1 MSNRKKES
9 RKIVA
14 DENAKKREAL
24 TDEQQLER
32 IKGRPGNSKNERQR
46 LEKRIAIR
54 DAAKKVKGK

>member
-1 MSNRKKES
+1 MSNRKKEA

-32 IKGRPGNSKNERQR
+32 IKNRPGNSKNERRR
-46 LEKRIAIR
+46 LEQRIATR
-54 DAAKKVKGK
+54 KANEKKGK